1 MSQEKIKFFEK
12 FSYGLGDTAS
22 NLYFQTFIFFLAYF
36 YTDVFGISAA
46 AAGTMFALTRI
57 WDGINDPLMGIIA
70 DRTQTRWG
78 KFRPYL
84 LWMTLPYGI
93 IGVLTFT
100 TPNFNATGKL
110 VFVYV
115 TYTLMMMIYTAIN
128 IPYSSLM
135 GVVSPNP
142 KVRTIFSQYRFIL
155 AFAGAFIVQGVT
167 LPLVGF
173 YGGADTSV
181 VKINTDQTEHQVMI
195 IEQGQGTSKIS
206 IKGLDGQGEK
216 LELDKMIWVNTPEIL
231 AEGDTSSGIE
241 FIESGFEQ
249 MQYSLANWFPDV
261 NWDEAD
267 YQVKV
272 INERKGFQWTMTTFA
287 VLAMILFLITF
298 FNTKERVQP
307 SAGQKTS
314 LKHDLGDL
322 VRNVPWVI
330 LFFLGIFTLTHTC
343 LRNGAIIYY
352 FKYYVGSKNLATSFM
367 LAGTVATIAAIFA
380 IGWISN
386 RFGKK
391 RTYIVCMLLTSIFT
405 SAYYFLGKDQ
415 IVLIFIFQVLAN
427 LTFGPTSP
435 LVWAMYTDAADYS
448 EWRWGRRATGL
459 VMSASTMAQKFGW
472 AIGGALTGWLLAA
485 FGFQANIEQTPET
498 MQGIKLMFSWIP
510 AGASVIGAL
519 LMMIY
524 PLSEKKMEEIM
535 ADLDARRAEDSQ
547 K

>member
-1 MSQEKIKFFEK
+1 MNQNKVKFFEK

-22 NLYFQTFIFFLAYF
+22 NLYFQTFIYFLAYF

-46 AAGTMFALTRI
+46 AAGTMFAVTRI
-57 WDGINDPLMGIIA
+57 WDGINDPMMGVIA
-70 DRTQTRWG
+70 DRTHSRWG

-84 LWMTLPYGI
+84 LWMVIPYGI

-100 TPNFNATGKL
+100 TPNFNANGKL
-110 VFVYV
+110 IYVYV

-135 GVVSPNP
+135 GVVSPDP
-142 KVRTIFSQYRFIL
+142 KVRTGFSQYRFIL
-155 AFAGAFIVQGVT
+155 AFVGGFIVQGVT
-167 LPLVGF
+167 LPLVGL

-181 VKINTDQTEHQVMI
+181 FSANVNPSHQVVI
-195 IEQGQGTSKIS
+195 TEQGEGTSKIS
-206 IKGLDGQGEK
+206 IKGTDSQGEK

-231 AEGDTSSGIE
+231 AEGDTTSGIVFLE
-241 FIESGFEQ
+241 TGFNQ
-249 MQYSLANWFPDV
+249 AQFTLPAWFPDI
-261 NWDEAD
+261 NWDETD
-267 YQVKV
+267 YQLKV

-287 VLAMILFLITF
+287 VFAMILFLITF

-307 SAGQKTS
+307 SQKQTTS

-322 VRNVPWVI
+322 IHNVPWVI

-352 FKYYVGSKNLATSFM
+352 FKYYVGNKTLATSFM
-367 LAGTVATIAAIFA
+367 LAGTAATIAAIFLV
-380 IGWISN
+380 GWVSN

-391 RTYIVCMLLTSIFT
+391 RTYIACMLLTSVFT

-415 IVLIFIFQVLAN
+415 IALIFIFQVLAN
-427 LTFGPTSP
+427 FTFGPTSP

-448 EWRWGRRATGL
+448 EWKWGRRATGL

-498 MQGIKLMFSWIP
+498 MQGIRIMFSWIP
-510 AGASVIGAL
+510 ASASLIGAC

-524 PLSEKKMEEIM
+524 PLSEEKMEQIM
-535 ADLDARRAEDSQ
+535 TDLDKRRTEE
-547 K
+547 

>member
-1 MSQEKIKFFEK
+1 MSQNKVKFAEKI
-12 FSYGLGDTAS
+12 SYGLGDTAS

-84 LWMTLPYGI
+84 LWMVIPYAV

-110 VFVYV
+110 IYVYV

-142 KVRTIFSQYRFIL
+142 KVRTGFSQYRFIL
-155 AFAGAFIVQGVT
+155 AFVGGFIVQGVT
-167 LPLVGF
+167 LPLVGV

-181 VKINTDQTEHQVMI
+181 LTATVNESHQIVI
-195 IEQGQGTSKIS
+195 TEQGEGTSKLS
-206 IKGLDGQGEK
+206 FKGTDRQGEK
-216 LELDKMIWVNTPEIL
+216 LDLDKMVWVNTPEIL
-231 AEGDTSSGIE
+231 AEGDTTSGIV
-241 FIESGFEQ
+241 FLESGFEQ
-249 MQYSLANWFPDV
+249 AQFALPVWFPDI

-267 YQVKV
+267 YQLKV

-287 VLAMILFLITF
+287 LLAMILFLITF

-307 SAGQKTS
+307 SLRQKTS

-322 VRNVPWVI
+322 IRNVPWVI

-352 FKYYVGSKNLATSFM
+352 FKYYVGNKGLATSFM
-367 LAGTVATIAAIFA
+367 LAGTAATIIAIFL
-380 IGWISN
+380 IGWVSN

-391 RTYIVCMLLTSIFT
+391 RTYIVCMLLTTVFT
-405 SAYYFLGKDQ
+405 SAYYFLDKDQ

-427 LTFGPTSP
+427 FTFGPTSP

-448 EWRWGRRATGL
+448 EWKWGRRATGL

-485 FGFQANIEQTPET
+485 FGFQANVEQTPET
-498 MQGIKLMFSWIP
+498 MQGLRLMFSWIP
-510 AGASVIGAL
+510 ASASLLGAF
-519 LMMIY
+519 LMVIY
-524 PLSEKKMEEIM
+524 PLSEDKMQEIMSDLDKRRMEE
-535 ADLDARRAEDSQ
+535 
-547 K
+547 